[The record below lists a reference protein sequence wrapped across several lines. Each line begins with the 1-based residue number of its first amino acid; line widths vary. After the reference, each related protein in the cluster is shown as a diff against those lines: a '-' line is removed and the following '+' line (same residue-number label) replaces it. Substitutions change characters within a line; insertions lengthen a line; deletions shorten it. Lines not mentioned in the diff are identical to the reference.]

1 MSTVLAIGTLT
12 SATTSTA
19 VATGTTPFIQKNPA
33 TLLMYSTTGAF
44 VGSAKLQSSDDNS
57 NWADVASAVIAG
69 PGLIPLNIPSLAK
82 YYRLNCTAF
91 TSGSVSA
98 CLLGA

>member
-1 MSTVLAIGTLT
+1 MSRTLAIGTLT

-19 VATGTTPFIQKNPA
+19 VATGTTPFIQGNPA
-33 TLLMYSTTGAF
+33 TLLLHSTTGAF

-57 NWADVASAVIAG
+57 TFDDVSGAVLAG
-69 PGLIPLNIPSLAK
+69 PGLIAMNIASLAK
-82 YYRLNCTAF
+82 YYRLNCTAY

-98 CLLGA
+98 TLMGA